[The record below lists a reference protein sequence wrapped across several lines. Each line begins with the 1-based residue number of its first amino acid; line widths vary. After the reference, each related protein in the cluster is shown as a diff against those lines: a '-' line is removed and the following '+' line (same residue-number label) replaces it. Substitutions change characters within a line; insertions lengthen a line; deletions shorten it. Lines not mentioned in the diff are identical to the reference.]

1 MEGSGMPVSKD
12 TSATLCS
19 EHTLLF
25 RIPKLMWAVIPSK
38 TTTKTER
45 GLGRLIMTLAGFMH
59 LFCGSTTV
67 YFILQQNETFAA
79 KTPTHKVSGGLQFF
93 YKAYIHRCSRKTHIL
108 VNIKFTTSSAT
119 QPHWLLYHPSKYTT
133 AQQQTTT
140 NNSTGSLQHEKAHK
154 SQHQGGVQENTH
166 KVVRGIGCDA
176 FVKADHFQR
185 HLISV

>member
-1 MEGSGMPVSKD
+1 MEGSGMPVSID

-67 YFILQQNETFAA
+67 YFIL
-79 KTPTHKVSGGLQFF
+79 
-93 YKAYIHRCSRKTHIL
+93 
-108 VNIKFTTSSAT
+108 
-119 QPHWLLYHPSKYTT
+119 
-133 AQQQTTT
+133 
-140 NNSTGSLQHEKAHK
+140 
-154 SQHQGGVQENTH
+154 
-166 KVVRGIGCDA
+166 
-176 FVKADHFQR
+176 
-185 HLISV
+185 